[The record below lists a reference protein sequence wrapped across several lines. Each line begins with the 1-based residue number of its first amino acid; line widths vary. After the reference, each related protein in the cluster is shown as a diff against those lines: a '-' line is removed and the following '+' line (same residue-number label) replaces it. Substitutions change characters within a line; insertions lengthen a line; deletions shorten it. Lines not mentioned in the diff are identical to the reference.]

1 TVDLGSSV
9 YDTAALGGKVD
20 SLSFDGTATVSYAF
34 FHNTACTG
42 EAFSSENKTVAAD
55 GSVPASSTK
64 SSLGAGDYAFQATY
78 NGNDNYNP
86 KTAACEPFSV
96 GKATPTVTTTLSDSL
111 IRVGDTIHDSATLS
125 DAGPNAGGT
134 VEYRY
139 YSSLE
144 ACNAGTFDVTG
155 GTNAG
160 DVTVSGGDVPNSDDA
175 TFDSAGTFYWRAFYS
190 GDDNNVGASSACVE
204 ETLVV
209 ISPSIT
215 ISKLL
220 HSQTI
225 RNGDTPSWTIKVT
238 N

>member
-1 TVDLGSSV
+1 MMRRPPRSPLSPSP
-9 YDTAALGGKVD
+9 ALVRSEKASPVQ
-20 SLSFDGTATVSYAF
+20 
-34 FHNTACTG
+34 
-42 EAFSSENKTVAAD
+42 AFSSEDKTVASD

-78 NGNDNYNP
+78 NGNDNYNA
-86 KTAACEPFSV
+86 KTSACEPFSV

-134 VEYRY
+134 LEYRY

-160 DVTVSGGDVPNSDDA
+160 DVTVIGGDVPH
-175 TFDSAGTFYWRAFYS
+175 
-190 GDDNNVGASSACVE
+190 
-204 ETLVV
+204 
-209 ISPSIT
+209 PHHPP
-215 ISKLL
+215 L
-220 HSQTI
+220 HSGRALFLRGGFFPGGQKK
-225 RNGDTPSWTIKVT
+225 RGAPAGGGEGAEGG
-238 N
+238 